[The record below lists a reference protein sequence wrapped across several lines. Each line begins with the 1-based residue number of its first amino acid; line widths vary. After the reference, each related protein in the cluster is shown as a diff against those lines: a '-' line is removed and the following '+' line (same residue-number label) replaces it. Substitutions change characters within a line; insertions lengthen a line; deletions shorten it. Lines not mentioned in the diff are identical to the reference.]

1 MRTRVMRLYVGNLPF
16 STDDES
22 LAEAFRGFGEVSN
35 STVVMDRETGR
46 SRGFGFVE
54 MPDDEAA
61 RTAMKAMDGTSMGG
75 RDIKV
80 NEARPRQGGR

>member
-1 MRTRVMRLYVGNLPF
+1 MRLYAGNQPL

-22 LAEAFRGFGEVSN
+22 LAEAFRGFGEVRN

-46 SRGFGFVE
+46 SRGFACVE

-61 RTAMKAMDGTSMGG
+61 RTAMKAMDGASMGG